1 MFVSLWC
8 VLELSVNR
16 GGVECVLWL
25 RLQMNETASTAYVSC
40 NVGPTQ
46 FRLCWSEVNCSLP
59 GDVQGRC
66 PGSIQEG
73 QLKAS
78 RRK

>member
-1 MFVSLWC
+1 MFVRLWC

-40 NVGPTQ
+40 NEYLL
-46 FRLCWSEVNCSLP
+46 RKSE
-59 GDVQGRC
+59 
-66 PGSIQEG
+66 
-73 QLKAS
+73 
-78 RRK
+78 